1 MLVASE
7 NYKGIKFV
15 RISSLP
21 VDQKNQIWKSI
32 HQNAI
37 IKILKGDTLLNDCI
51 QYKHYV
57 AWYENS
63 YSPVDGAKTIL
74 VPAELAIAS

>member
-7 NYKGIKFV
+7 NYKGIKFI

-21 VDQKNQIWKSI
+21 ADQKNQIWKSI
-32 HQNAI
+32 NHRAI
-37 IKILKGDTLLNDCI
+37 IKILKGDTLLNDCV

-57 AWYENS
+57 IWYKDD
-63 YSPVDGAKTIL
+63 YSPVEGRKTIL
-74 VPAELAIAS
+74 VPDKLAIAS